1 MEKSKYLPIMLQSLK
16 KKDQILTA
24 IIQINQ
30 QQKEELENP
39 SLDPDDFDK
48 TFQKKAE
55 LIDSLEE
62 LDNGFQQL
70 FERVRD
76 ELNENKDA
84 YREEIAEMQEYIRR
98 LTEKSAE
105 FKLYPLTGKLSYSP
119 IHCSQG
125 KAFVPWNK
133 SSKVRASKE
142 PTKICI
148 LSAYLEQIFARARR
162 YSSPEKRTLPFSA

>member
-98 LTEKSAE
+98 LTEKSADIQTQE
-105 FKLYPLTGKLSYSP
+105 ARNKELMQQKFAAVKKQVKEVRK
-119 IHCSQG
+119 SQQVVNQYYKSMM
-125 KAFVPWNK
+125 KANYMESQFTD
-133 SSKVRASKE
+133 SKK
-142 PTKICI
+142 
-148 LSAYLEQIFARARR
+148 
-162 YSSPEKRTLPFSA
+162 